1 VLGESRQFGL
11 ISYGRQD
18 GKYIGDLVPIMVMHQ
33 TKQDEVKELNKSVQ
47 RRFREALKQM
57 GKPL

>member
-1 VLGESRQFGL
+1 M